1 MDGLRWLLLI
11 SGLIL
16 IAGIYLYSRRQ
27 RQRAGLES
35 EERESD
41 HGRYDDDRRIEPTFA
56 AGVED
61 APVEA
66 VSNEGLAE
74 PAEFDEDG
82 VADIAEVTAEDIAEV
97 STEKGPR
104 ESPQKIVTLRLV
116 ARDKGSF
123 KGDELILSLRGI
135 GMRHGKFGIFHR
147 FDGNDENRTIF
158 SAASLIEPGSFDLTN
173 IKEQQIPGI
182 SLFLVLPGPVEAA
195 EAFDSMLTAAR
206 TLAQSLD
213 GELLDESGSTL
224 SIQRERYM
232 REEVIQFEHSNKV
245 A

>member
-16 IAGIYLYSRRQ
+16 IAGVYFYSRRQ
-27 RQRAGLES
+27 RQRG
-35 EERESD
+35 ESD
-41 HGRYDDDRRIEPTFA
+41 DSRHDDGRRIEPTFVD
-56 AGVED
+56 GGED
-61 APVEA
+61 TPVEA
-66 VSNEGLAE
+66 VPELVDEELAE
-74 PAEFDEDG
+74 TSESDEDG
-82 VADIAEVTAEDIAEV
+82 VSDITEDTAEDLTGER
-97 STEKGPR
+97 PR
-104 ESPQKIVTLRLV
+104 EAPQKIVTLRLV
-116 ARDKGSF
+116 ARGKGSF

-158 SAASLIEPGSFDLTN
+158 SAASLVEPGSFDLTN
-173 IKEQQIPGI
+173 IKDQQIPGI

-195 EAFDSMLTAAR
+195 EAFDSMMTAAR

>member
-16 IAGIYLYSRRQ
+16 IAGVYFYSRRQ
-27 RQRAGLES
+27 RQRGGQEPDDGL
-35 EERESD
+35 
-41 HGRYDDDRRIEPTFA
+41 HGDDRRIEPTFA
-56 AGVED
+56 DGVEG

-66 VSNEGLAE
+66 VPDLVDEELAE
-74 PAEFDEDG
+74 AAEFDADG
-82 VADIAEVTAEDIAEV
+82 AADITEDT
-97 STEKGPR
+97 TEDLTEETPR

-147 FDGNDENRTIF
+147 FDGNDEHRTIF
-158 SAASLIEPGSFDLTN
+158 SAASLVEPGSFDLTN

-195 EAFDSMLTAAR
+195 EAFDLMMTAAR